1 LTSSGNIFGLLWGLG
16 RSQFFF
22 HVILGG
28 FLSAPNLTRTSDNL
42 FTSFFLIR
50 LIELHDEL
58 GQGLMTLKL
67 QLRAIQ
73 KKGYIRIS
81 QRPKGW
87 KFNDIKESLI
97 VYEVQFPPKTYSL
110 VPEQYFG
117 AFE

>member
-1 LTSSGNIFGLLWGLG
+1 MDTIGRLLL
-16 RSQFFF
+16 
-22 HVILGG
+22 L
-28 FLSAPNLTRTSDNL
+28 
-42 FTSFFLIR
+42 
-50 LIELHDEL
+50 
-58 GQGLMTLKL
+58 
-67 QLRAIQ
+67 
-73 KKGYIRIS
+73 KGYIRIS